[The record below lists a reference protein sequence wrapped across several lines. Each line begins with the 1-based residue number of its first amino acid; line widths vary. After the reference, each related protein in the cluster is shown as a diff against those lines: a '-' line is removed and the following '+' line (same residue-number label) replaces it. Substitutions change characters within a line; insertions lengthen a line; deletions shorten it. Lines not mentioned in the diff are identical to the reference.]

1 MAPIRLLI
9 VDDHSVVRQG
19 LRSMI
24 RVLPDME
31 LAGEAAGGQEAL
43 DMLDA
48 AKPDVV
54 LMDLL
59 MPEMDG
65 ATAIGAIKRR
75 FPELAVIALT
85 TFADAAMVHRA
96 LQAGV
101 DGYLL
106 KDVAVDELAQAIRS
120 VYEGRPYLHP
130 EATRHL
136 LRTTTQPTQPDEKLT
151 AREREVLALL
161 ARGRSNKE
169 IADALVISR
178 KTASVH
184 VSNLLAKLQLNS
196 RTQAALYA
204 LRFEIE

>member
-1 MAPIRLLI
+1 MERIRLLI

-19 LRSMI
+19 LRSLI

-31 LAGEAAGGQEAL
+31 LAGEAADGRAAVKQVEAL
-43 DMLDA
+43 R
-48 AKPDVV
+48 PDVV

-65 ATAIGAIKRR
+65 ATAIGEIKRQH
-75 FPELAVIALT
+75 PELPIIALT
-85 TFADAAMVHRA
+85 TFADAEMVHRA

-106 KDVAVDELAQAIRS
+106 KDVSVAELAEAIRS
-120 VYEGRPYLHP
+120 VYAGRPYLHP

-136 LRTTTQPTQPDEKLT
+136 LRTSQPLPQPSERLT
-151 AREREVLALL
+151 SREQEVLALL

-184 VSNLLAKLQLNS
+184 VSNLLAKLGMRS

-204 LRFEIE
+204 VRLGIS